1 MRVFAGALLAVL
13 ATGPVPGHGD
23 LAVTLA
29 AHASVRPCAVLTTA
43 TIVAY
48 EAAAVR
54 DVRYHFVRSDGTLSR
69 TGRLALAGDGAVAQS
84 VTDEWTP
91 HGASPWVV
99 LEIVAPE
106 HVRSHRIAVAP
117 RCSSRRILAESTR

>member
-13 ATGPVPGHGD
+13 ATGPVQGHGE

-29 AHASVRPCAVLTTA
+29 AHTSTHACAVLTTA

-48 EAAAVR
+48 EATTAR
-54 DVRYHFVRSDGTLSR
+54 DVRYHFIRSDGTLSP
-69 TGRLALAGDGAVAQS
+69 TGRLALSGDGAVAQS

-91 HGASPWVV
+91 HGSAPWIA
-99 LEIVAPE
+99 LEIIAPE
-106 HVRSHRIAVAP
+106 HVRSHRVPVTA
-117 RCSSRRILAESTR
+117 RCSRRVLAETTH